1 VKIAL
6 FWDCYSAFHYFRVF
20 FLLFSN
26 LCSWVRPHLGKYF
39 SLGCYFLLHLEIV
52 QYLKSEGH
60 NVLSNLDGNIIRFS
74 VFSMFLASVNRKRH
88 PLHFWWKEPRQ
99 YTYWDL
105 VETNVWHT

>member
-1 VKIAL
+1 MGPASL
-6 FWDCYSAFHYFRVF
+6 GQVF
-20 FLLFSN
+20 FTWMLFFIT
-26 LCSWVRPHLGKYF
+26 LGNCAI
-39 SLGCYFLLHLEIV
+39 S
-52 QYLKSEGH
+52 KSEVH